1 MKRRD
6 TMAEL
11 HITTMQGT
19 DTVLKDTAI
28 EAFRSSVRGELL
40 CATDAS
46 YDTVR
51 KVWNG
56 MIDRRPALIIRC
68 TGVADVIAAV
78 QFARTHDLLV
88 AVRGGGH
95 NVAGHAVC
103 EGGMMIDLSRMK
115 GLRVDPVQRT
125 AHAQPGLT
133 LGEFDRETQAFGL
146 ATPMGFLS
154 TTGIAGL
161 TLGGGYGWLARS
173 YGTASDNLRSVDL
186 VTADGQCLTA
196 SATEHPDL
204 FWGVRGGGGNFGIVT
219 SFEYQLH
226 PVGPVLGGPVIY
238 PFAQTKAV
246 LQFHR
251 EFISMAPD
259 AYTCY
264 PALGTSPAGE
274 PVAVLRV
281 CYHGPLE
288 EGERV
293 LRPLRAFGS
302 PIADLVRPMAY
313 TALQSM
319 YDAGWPSGIHVYWKS
334 NALTELSDDA
344 IDTMVA
350 HCANRPAPQC
360 GMALGQLGG
369 AMSRVGQDETA
380 FNHRHVRYD
389 FISAGACVDPAQDA
403 ACIQWARAFW
413 EAMQPFST
421 GGVYVNYLGQE
432 ADEGVERVQAAY
444 GPAKYARLVAL
455 KNKYDPTNFFRLNQN
470 IKPTV

>member
-1 MKRRD
+1 
-6 TMAEL
+6 MAEL
-11 HITTMQGT
+11 RITTMQGT

-40 CATDAS
+40 GATDAG
-46 YDTVR
+46 YDTAR

-56 MIDRRPALIIRC
+56 MIDRRPALILHC

-103 EGGMMIDLSRMK
+103 EDGLMIDLSRMK
-115 GLRVDPVQRT
+115 GLRVDPVHRT
-125 AHAQPGLT
+125 AHAQAGLT

-146 ATPMGFLS
+146 ATPLGYLS

-173 YGTASDNLRSVDL
+173 YGLASDNLRSVDV

-196 SATEHPDL
+196 SASEHPDL

-226 PVGPVLGGPVIY
+226 PVGPVLGGVMIY
-238 PFAQTKAV
+238 PFAQAKAV

-251 EFISMAPD
+251 DFISTAPD
-259 AYTCY
+259 AYTCF
-264 PALGTSPAGE
+264 PALGTSPVGE
-274 PVAVLRV
+274 PVAILRV
-281 CYHGPLE
+281 CYNGSLE

-293 LRPLRAFGS
+293 LRPLRALGS
-302 PIADLVRPMAY
+302 PRADHVGPMAY

-319 YDAGWPSGIHVYWKS
+319 YDARAPSGLHYYWKS
-334 NALTELSDDA
+334 NALTELSDEA
-344 IDTMVA
+344 IDTMIA
-350 HCANRPAPQC
+350 HCATRPSPQC

-369 AMSRVGQDETA
+369 AVSRVAPDETA
-380 FNHRHVRYD
+380 FNHRNVRYD
-389 FISAGACVDPAQDA
+389 FISAGACADPAQAA

-432 ADEGVERVQAAY
+432 ADEGAERVQAAY

>member
-1 MKRRD
+1 M
-6 TMAEL
+6 TEPQV
-11 HITTMQGT
+11 TTTSGTSMVLDEAAGQGFKT
-19 DTVLKDTAI
+19 SL
-28 EAFRSSVRGELL
+28 RGPLL
-40 CATDAS
+40 RPGDAG
-46 YDTVR
+46 YDDAR
-51 KVWNG
+51 HVWNG
-56 MIDRRPALIIRC
+56 MIDRRPALIVRC
-68 TGVADVIAAV
+68 TGVADVITAV

-88 AVRGGGH
+88 AIRGGGH

-103 EGGMMIDLSRMK
+103 DGGLMIDLSRMK
-115 GLRVDPVQRT
+115 GLRVDPVRRT

-133 LGEFDRETQAFGL
+133 LGEFDRETQVFGL

-173 YGTASDNLRSVDL
+173 YGLASDNLRSVDL

-226 PVGPVLGGPVIY
+226 PVGPVLGGMRIY
-238 PFAQTKAV
+238 PFAQAKAV

-251 EFISMAPD
+251 EFISTAPD

-264 PALGTSPAGE
+264 PALGTAPTGE
-274 PVAVLRV
+274 PVVLLRV
-281 CYHGPLE
+281 CYHGPME

-302 PIADLVRPMAY
+302 PIADLIKPMAY

-319 YDAGWPSGIHVYWKS
+319 YDASWPSGVQHYWKS
-334 NALTELSDDA
+334 NFLTELSDEA
-344 IDTMVA
+344 IDTIVA
-350 HCANRPAPQC
+350 HCATRPSPQC
-360 GMALGQLGG
+360 GVALPQLGG
-369 AMSRVGQDETA
+369 AISRLGPDETA
-380 FNHRHVRYD
+380 FAHRHVRHD
-389 FISAGACVDPAQDA
+389 FIGVGVCTDPAQAA
-403 ACIQWARAFW
+403 ACIQWARGLW

-432 ADEGVERVQAAY
+432 ADEGAERVQAAY
-444 GPAKYARLVAL
+444 GPAKYARLVTL

-470 IKPTV
+470 IKPTA

>member
-1 MKRRD
+1 
-6 TMAEL
+6 MADL
-11 HITTMQGT
+11 RITTMQGT
-19 DTVLKDTAI
+19 DTVLKTTAI

-40 CATDAS
+40 CPVDAG
-46 YDTVR
+46 YDDAR

-56 MIDRRPALIIRC
+56 MIDKRPALIVRC
-68 TGVADVIAAV
+68 AGVADVITAV
-78 QFARTHDLLV
+78 QFARTHNLLV

-95 NVAGHAVC
+95 SVAGHAVC
-103 EGGMMIDLSRMK
+103 EGGLMIDLSRMK
-115 GLRVDPVQRT
+115 GLRVDPVRRT

-133 LGEFDRETQAFGL
+133 GGEFDRETQAFGL
-146 ATPMGFLS
+146 ATPLGYIS

-161 TLGGGYGWLARS
+161 TLGGGYGWLSRS
-173 YGTASDNLRSVDL
+173 YGLASDNLRSVDL
-186 VTADGQCLTA
+186 VTADGQFLTA

-204 FWGVRGGGGNFGIVT
+204 FWGVRGGGNFGIVT

-226 PVGPVLGGPVIY
+226 PVGLVLGGMRIY
-238 PFAQTKAV
+238 PFAQAKAV

-251 EFISMAPD
+251 DFTKTAPD
-259 AYTCY
+259 AYTCW

-274 PVAVLRV
+274 PVALLRV
-281 CYHGPLE
+281 CYHGPLA

-302 PIADLVRPMAY
+302 PLADHIGPIAYP
-313 TALQSM
+313 ALQRL
-319 YDAGWPSGIHVYWKS
+319 YDAGAPPGVHSYWKS
-334 NALTELSDDA
+334 NFLTELSDEA

-350 HCANRPAPQC
+350 HCAARPSPRC
-360 GMALGQLGG
+360 GMAIPELGG
-369 AMSRVGQDETA
+369 AVSRVAPDETVFA
-380 FNHRHVRYD
+380 HRHVRYD
-389 FISAGACVDPAQDA
+389 FIIACMCTDPSEAP
-403 ACIQWARAFW
+403 ACIRWAREFW

-455 KNKYDPTNFFRLNQN
+455 KNTYDPTNFFRLNQN

>member
-1 MKRRD
+1 
-6 TMAEL
+6 MAEL
-11 HITTMQGT
+11 RVTTMQGT
-19 DTVLKDTAI
+19 DTVLKGAAI
-28 EAFRSSVRGELL
+28 EAFRTSVRGELL
-40 CATDAS
+40 CPVDAG
-46 YDTVR
+46 YDTAR

-78 QFARTHDLLV
+78 QFARTHELLV

-103 EGGMMIDLSRMK
+103 DGGLMIDLSRMK
-115 GLRVDPVQRT
+115 GLRVDPVRRT
-125 AHAQPGLT
+125 ARAQPGLT
-133 LGEFDRETQAFGL
+133 LGEFDRETQGFGL
-146 ATPMGFLS
+146 ATPMGYIS
-154 TTGIAGL
+154 TTGVAGL

-173 YGTASDNLRSVDL
+173 YGLASDNLLSVDL

-196 SATEHPDL
+196 SPTEHPDL

-219 SFEYQLH
+219 SFEYQLY
-226 PVGPVLGGPVIY
+226 PVGPVLGGMRIY
-238 PFAQTKAV
+238 PFAQAKAV

-251 EFISMAPD
+251 DFSSTAPD

-264 PALGTSPAGE
+264 AALGTSPAGE
-274 PVAVLRV
+274 PVALLRV
-281 CYHGPLE
+281 CYNGPLE

-302 PIADLVRPMAY
+302 PLADLISPMAY

-319 YDAGWPSGIHVYWKS
+319 YDAGAPSGVHYYWKS
-334 NALTELSDDA
+334 NFLKELSDDA
-344 IDTMVA
+344 IATMVA
-350 HCANRPAPQC
+350 HCATRPSPRC
-360 GMALGQLGG
+360 GMALAELGG
-369 AMSRVGQDETA
+369 AVSRVAPDETA

-389 FISAGACVDPAQDA
+389 FISAGACMDPAQDA
-403 ACIQWARAFW
+403 ACIRWARAFW

-432 ADEGVERVQAAY
+432 ADEGAERVQAAY

>member
-1 MKRRD
+1 
-6 TMAEL
+6 
-11 HITTMQGT
+11 
-19 DTVLKDTAI
+19 
-28 EAFRSSVRGELL
+28 
-40 CATDAS
+40 
-46 YDTVR
+46 
-51 KVWNG
+51 
-56 MIDRRPALIIRC
+56 MIDRRPALIVRC

-78 QFARTHDLLV
+78 QFARTHELLV

-95 NVAGHAVC
+95 SVAGHAVC
-103 EGGMMIDLSRMK
+103 EGGLMIDLSRMK

-146 ATPMGFLS
+146 ATPMGIFS

-173 YGTASDNLRSVDL
+173 YGLASDNLRSVDL
-186 VTADGQCLTA
+186 VTADGQCLTT
-196 SATEHPDL
+196 SATEHPEL

-226 PVGPVLGGPVIY
+226 PVGPVLGGMRIY
-238 PFAQTKAV
+238 PFAQAKAV

-251 EFISMAPD
+251 DFISTAPD
-259 AYTCY
+259 AYTCF
-264 PALGTSPAGE
+264 PALGTLPTGE
-274 PVAVLRV
+274 PVALLRV
-281 CYHGPLE
+281 CYNGPIE

-293 LRPLRAFGS
+293 LRPLRALGS
-302 PIADLVRPMAY
+302 PLADHIRPMAY

-319 YDAGWPSGIHVYWKS
+319 YDAGAPPGSHAYWKS
-334 NALTELSDDA
+334 NFLAEISDEA

-350 HCANRPAPQC
+350 HCATRPSPQC
-360 GMALGQLGG
+360 GMALPQLGG
-369 AMSRVGQDETA
+369 AVSRVAQDETA
-380 FNHRHVRYD
+380 FAHRHVRHD
-389 FISAGACVDPAQDA
+389 FISAWMCTDPAEAA
-403 ACIQWARAFW
+403 ACIQWARGFW

-432 ADEGVERVQAAY
+432 ADEGTERVQAAY

>member
-1 MKRRD
+1 
-6 TMAEL
+6 MAEL
-11 HITTMQGT
+11 RVTTTQGA
-19 DTVLKDTAI
+19 DTVLTDTAI
-28 EAFRSSVRGELL
+28 EAFRTRLRGELL
-40 CATDAS
+40 RPCDSGYETA
-46 YDTVR
+46 R

-56 MIDRRPALIIRC
+56 MIDRRPALIVRC

-78 QFARTHDLLV
+78 QFARTHELLV

-103 EGGMMIDLSRMK
+103 DGGLMIDLSRMK
-115 GLRVDPVQRT
+115 GLRVDPVHRT

-161 TLGGGYGWLARS
+161 TLGGGYGWLARA
-173 YGTASDNLRSVDL
+173 YGLASDNLRSVDL

-196 SATEHPDL
+196 SASAHPDL

-226 PVGPVLGGPVIY
+226 PVGPVLGGMRIY
-238 PFAQTKAV
+238 PLAQAKAV

-251 EFISMAPD
+251 EFISTAPD

-274 PVAVLRV
+274 PVVLLRV
-281 CYHGPLE
+281 CYHGPIE

-293 LRPLRAFGS
+293 LRPLRAFGA
-302 PIADLVRPMAY
+302 PHADLITPMAY

-319 YDAGWPSGIHVYWKS
+319 YDAGWPSGVQHYWKS
-334 NALTELSDDA
+334 NFLTELSDAA
-344 IDTMVA
+344 IDTIVA
-350 HCANRPAPQC
+350 PCATRPSPQC
-360 GMALGQLGG
+360 GVALPQLGG
-369 AMSRVGQDETA
+369 AVSRLAPDETA
-380 FNHRHVRYD
+380 FAHRHVRYD
-389 FISAGACVDPAQDA
+389 FICAGVCTDPAQAA
-403 ACIQWARAFW
+403 ACIQWARALW
-413 EAMQPFST
+413 EAIQPFST

-432 ADEGVERVQAAY
+432 ADEGAERVQAAY
-444 GPAKYARLVAL
+444 GPAKYVRLVAL
-455 KNKYDPTNFFRLNQN
+455 KNKYDPTNFFRLNQH

>member
-1 MKRRD
+1 
-6 TMAEL
+6 MAEL
-11 HITTMQGT
+11 RVTTMQGT

-28 EAFRSSVRGELL
+28 EAFRTRVRGELL
-40 CATDAS
+40 RPVDAG
-46 YDTVR
+46 YEEAR
-51 KVWNG
+51 HVWNG
-56 MIDRRPALIIRC
+56 MIDRRPALIVCC
-68 TGVADVIAAV
+68 TGVADVLAAV
-78 QFARTHDLLV
+78 QFARTHELLV

-103 EGGMMIDLSRMK
+103 DGGLMIDLSRMK

-125 AHAQPGLT
+125 ARAQPGLT
-133 LGEFDRETQAFGL
+133 GGEFDRETQVFGL
-146 ATPMGFLS
+146 ATPLGYIS

-173 YGTASDNLRSVDL
+173 YGLASDNLLSVDL

-226 PVGPVLGGPVIY
+226 PVGPVLGGMLIY
-238 PFAQTKAV
+238 PFAQAKAV

-251 EFISMAPD
+251 EFISTAPD
-259 AYTCY
+259 AYTCF

-274 PVAVLRV
+274 AVALLRV
-281 CYHGPLE
+281 CYNGSLE

-302 PIADLVRPMAY
+302 PLADLIAPKAY

-319 YDAGWPSGIHVYWKS
+319 YDAGAPHGIHVYWKS
-334 NALTELSDDA
+334 NAITELSDEA
-344 IDTMVA
+344 IDTMIA
-350 HCANRPAPQC
+350 HCASRPAPQC

-369 AMSRVGQDETA
+369 AVSHMAPDATA
-380 FNHRHVRYD
+380 FNHRNVRYD
-389 FISAGACVDPAQDA
+389 FISAGQCMDPAQAA
-403 ACIQWARAFW
+403 ACIRWAREFW

-432 ADEGVERVQAAY
+432 ADEGAERVQAAY